1 MDAGNIKTW
10 QQNMTMLA
18 LGVLESHLWL
28 EALPIRSWTKSYQSD
43 KENMLL
49 CIHAGNYHRHGPFD
63 DWNSLE
69 LHFLLPPPIGVCP
82 QALGIHTD
90 FSCDLLSWH
99 LYSYSSEG
107 QFCSP
112 CYFTGI
118 YTQAYSTSEFPRTE
132 KIGLACTGF
141 SSGSPISAKHS
152 GSHWHNQTSVHTTV

>member
-1 MDAGNIKTW
+1 MLPRWCIHLIMDAGNIKTW

-18 LGVLESHLWL
+18 LGVPESHLWL

-82 QALGIHTD
+82 QALGRV
-90 FSCDLLSWH
+90 
-99 LYSYSSEG
+99 
-107 QFCSP
+107 
-112 CYFTGI
+112 
-118 YTQAYSTSEFPRTE
+118 YTQ
-132 KIGLACTGF
+132 
-141 SSGSPISAKHS
+141 ISAVTFWVGTYIPTSLK
-152 GSHWHNQTSVHTTV
+152 GSSAALATSQVFTLRPIPPVNFLGQKKMVWHALVFPLGVP